1 MKISDTLRRWS
12 SEDKLVQEAAYR
24 RNLQVFGVAAWAM
37 VALNLLHVLVFSF
50 LKFDDPV
57 RSAWAHQIV
66 AAHGTMALVM
76 LVTGWLARRAQSLPF
91 STGPMRLL
99 PEFVT
104 GSVVIWAVVLTL
116 ADQAISTSINAYI
129 NATIGVA
136 IVLLLQPRSAFAI
149 LTIGWCALTW
159 TLGLTTAD
167 PAVLI
172 TNRMNATSA
181 YFLAVLVSILLWRRY
196 VQSELLQSKLA
207 ETNRQLQLQ
216 RDELEKQARRDSLT
230 GLLNRREILRLA
242 EQELTRARRQGSPVA
257 LLMLDLDHFK
267 SINDRF
273 GHPAG
278 DDVLRHVAE
287 LMTHAIRQ
295 TDQVAR
301 FGGEEFVVLLPDTS
315 EANALHLASK
325 LRQKLADTPV
335 ANLGT
340 PVTVSIGL
348 ACMAAGSSLSLDALI
363 QHADEALYQAK
374 NEGRNRTVA
383 ARIPDGRSSD
393 HPAGRSGEPHDSR

>member
-12 SEDKLVQEAAYR
+12 GEDKLVQEAAYR

-181 YFLAVLVSILLWRRY
+181 YFLAVLVSTLLWRRY

-267 SINDRF
+267 SINDQF

-278 DDVLRHVAE
+278 DEVLRHVAE

-315 EANALHLASK
+315 EASALHLASVPSCK
-325 LRQKLADTPV
+325 
-335 ANLGT
+335 
-340 PVTVSIGL
+340 
-348 ACMAAGSSLSLDALI
+348 
-363 QHADEALYQAK
+363 
-374 NEGRNRTVA
+374 
-383 ARIPDGRSSD
+383 
-393 HPAGRSGEPHDSR
+393 

>member
-1 MKISDTLRRWS
+1 MAISDTLRRWS
-12 SEDKLVQEAAYR
+12 SEDKLVREAAFR
-24 RNLQVFGVAAWAM
+24 RNIQVFGFAAWAM

-50 LKFDDPV
+50 LRFDGPV

-76 LVTGWLARRAQSLPF
+76 LVTGWLARRARSLPF
-91 STGPMRLL
+91 PMGPMRLL

-104 GSVVIWAVVLTL
+104 ASVVIWAVALTA
-116 ADQAISTSINAYI
+116 ADQAISTSISAYI
-129 NATIGVA
+129 NATVGVS

-159 TLGLTTAD
+159 TLGLTTND

-181 YFLAVLVSILLWRRY
+181 YFLAVLVSNLLWRRY

-242 EQELTRARRQGSPVA
+242 EQELARARRQGTPVS
-257 LLMLDLDHFK
+257 LLMLDLDDFK
-267 SINDRF
+267 SINDQF

-287 LMTHAIRQ
+287 VMTHAIRQ

-301 FGGEEFVVLLPDTS
+301 FGGEEFVVLLPDTP
-315 EANALHLASK
+315 EANAWHLANK
-325 LRQKLADTPV
+325 LRQKLADTP
-335 ANLGT
+335 ASKLGT

-348 ACMAAGSSLSLDALI
+348 ACMAAGSPLGLDALI
-363 QHADEALYQAK
+363 QHADQALYQAK

-383 ARIPDGRSSD
+383 AKVPDEPSSD
-393 HPAGRSGEPHDSR
+393 RPAGRSGEPHDSR

>member
-1 MKISDTLRRWS
+1 M
-12 SEDKLVQEAAYR
+12 
-24 RNLQVFGVAAWAM
+24 
-37 VALNLLHVLVFSF
+37 
-50 LKFDDPV
+50 
-57 RSAWAHQIV
+57 
-66 AAHGTMALVM
+66 
-76 LVTGWLARRAQSLPF
+76 
-91 STGPMRLL
+91 

-104 GSVVIWAVVLTL
+104 ASVVIWAVALTA
-116 ADQAISTSINAYI
+116 ADQAISTSISAYI
-129 NATIGVA
+129 NATVGVS

-159 TLGLTTAD
+159 TLGLTTND

-181 YFLAVLVSILLWRRY
+181 YFLAVLVSTLLWRRY

-242 EQELTRARRQGSPVA
+242 EQELARARRQGTPVS
-257 LLMLDLDHFK
+257 LLMLDLDDFK
-267 SINDRF
+267 SINDQF

-287 LMTHAIRQ
+287 VMTHAIRQ

-301 FGGEEFVVLLPDTS
+301 FGGEEFVVLLPDTP
-315 EANALHLASK
+315 EANAWHLANK
-325 LRQKLADTPV
+325 LRQKLADTP
-335 ANLGT
+335 ASKLGT

-348 ACMAAGSSLSLDALI
+348 ACMAAGSPLGLDALI
-363 QHADEALYQAK
+363 QHADQALYQAK

-383 ARIPDGRSSD
+383 AKVPDEPSSD
-393 HPAGRSGEPHDSR
+393 RPAGRSGEPHDSR